1 MFGAKCYEK
10 LVDKKGQFF
19 KKEKTK
25 LKNKNFHG
33 AGNRIEYSVNSVA
46 FDDDDE

>member
-1 MFGAKCYEK
+1 MK
-10 LVDKKGQFF
+10 LIDKKGKHF

-33 AGNRIEYSVNSVA
+33 AGNRLTYQVNSVK
-46 FDDDDE
+46 FDDADD